1 VSRAEVFDR
10 NRPLLFSIAYR
21 MTGSVMD
28 AEDAVQRRPSCA
40 GSGPLKTRCARPRP
54 TSVSTEVADG
64 SIRAIRLVVNP
75 EKLGNVPPL
84 ERAEREESSR

>member
-1 VSRAEVFDR
+1 VVSRAEVFDR
-10 NRPLLFSIAYR
+10 NRPLLFSSAYR

-40 GSGPLKTRCARPRP
+40 GSRPLKTRCARPRP

-64 SIRAIRLVVNP
+64 SIRLVVNP